1 MLDVTCLFKGTLHM
15 SFLCILHIKEG
26 VSVKC
31 QHSLRCC
38 IGGSSLAN
46 QRLIVTLCFLVQA
59 TEVRTEMWKNT
70 FLGRAAPL
78 VVALMWVP
86 SQLHLRPPTYQSS

>member
-1 MLDVTCLFKGTLHM
+1 M

-31 QHSLRCC
+31 QHSLRC
-38 IGGSSLAN
+38 IGGYSLAN
-46 QRLIVTLCFLVQA
+46 QRLIVSLRFSVQA

-70 FLGRAAPL
+70 FPGRAAPL

-86 SQLHLRPPTYQSS
+86 SQLHPRPPRYQSS